1 MKGLSKNCS
10 DFRRC
15 SNLSDHQLKIDCYR
29 RSSVYMKH
37 MVTTNRKSTG
47 NIKEINRKEFEYNT
61 IENQQHTR
69 EESKRIRKE
78 QRTKKKI

>member
-1 MKGLSKNCS
+1 
-10 DFRRC
+10 
-15 SNLSDHQLKIDCYR
+15 
-29 RSSVYMKH
+29 MKH

-61 IENQQHTR
+61 IENHQHTR

-78 QRTKKKI
+78 QRTKKKKFRKR